1 MLFCQ
6 PFDRQCVKVSRAVDF
21 FARILQPA
29 WREIEMLKKLLLAI
43 AVLIATTGFAF
54 AQVDVNKAD
63 QAALDS
69 VKGIGPKTSKAIIDE
84 RKKGGDFKDWAD
96 FEKRVK
102 GVGEKSAVKLSN
114 AGLTVNGQPLAKSA
128 STAQSEKASADKNG
142 KTKDKKK
149 EAKK

>member
-1 MLFCQ
+1 
-6 PFDRQCVKVSRAVDF
+6 
-21 FARILQPA
+21 
-29 WREIEMLKKLLLAI
+29 MLKKLLLAI
-43 AVLIATTGFAF
+43 AVLIATMGFAF
-54 AQVDVNKAD
+54 AQVEVNKAD

-102 GVGEKSAVKLSN
+102 GIGEKSAAKLSN

-128 STAQSEKASADKNG
+128 SAAQPEKADADKSA
-142 KTKDKKK
+142 KAKDKKK